1 MIKIS
6 DLFKA
11 SDEYAIMWPKIIF
24 ESSILSRNIIQGLH
38 ASRISGK
45 GEDFWQFK
53 EYRQGDSVSS
63 IDWRKSAASDKV
75 LVKQKENETAKT
87 IYFYFDKTKSM
98 FFKSKKDL
106 QSKYQIAV
114 LLLLTLSRLFLKN
127 RENVYHFKT
136 NKNIIKCSNDLSSFN
151 ESFLFEEQ
159 NINFPDKSLLVNNSI
174 CFIISDFLYDIK
186 AINNFLINLKQK
198 NISGFLIQILDP
210 LEANFSI
217 KENLILNDLETNAK
231 LRVDESNKFK
241 DFYDKKLKGLQNS
254 LNDLCKSSN
263 WSYVFQNTGKNIT
276 PVLLE
281 ICDSITI
288 KKKWFV
294 KHYQYS
300 RFF

>member
-11 SDEYAIMWPKIIF
+11 SDEYASLLPKIMF
-24 ESSILSRNIIQGLH
+24 ESSILSRNIIEGLH

-53 EYRQGDSVSS
+53 EYRQGDSLSS
-63 IDWRKSAASDKV
+63 IDWRKSAALNKV

-98 FFKSKKDL
+98 FFKSKKNL
-106 QSKYQIAV
+106 QSKHQIAI

-127 RENVYHFKT
+127 RENVFHFKT
-136 NKNIIKCSNDLSSFN
+136 DKSTLKCSSDLSSFN
-151 ESFLFEEQ
+151 ESFLFEE
-159 NINFPDKSLLVNNSI
+159 NSINYPNKSLMANNSI

-186 AINNFLINLKQK
+186 IVKNFLINLKQN

-210 LEANFSI
+210 LEIDFNI

-231 LRVDESNKFK
+231 LKVDESNKFK
-241 DFYDKKLKGLQNS
+241 DFYSKKLKDLQNN
-254 LNDLCKSSN
+254 LIDLSKHSN
-263 WSYVFQNTGKNIT
+263 WSYILHDTSKNIK
-276 PVLLE
+276 PILLE
-281 ICDSITI
+281 ICKSITI
-288 KKKWFV
+288 KKK
-294 KHYQYS
+294 
-300 RFF
+300 

>member
-11 SDEYAIMWPKIIF
+11 SDEYASLLPKIMF
-24 ESSILSRNIIQGLH
+24 ESSILSRNIIEGLH

-53 EYRQGDSVSS
+53 EYRQGDSLSS
-63 IDWRKSAASDKV
+63 IDWRKSAALNKV

-98 FFKSKKDL
+98 FFKSKKNL
-106 QSKYQIAV
+106 QSKHHIAI

-127 RENVYHFKT
+127 RENVFHFKT
-136 NKNIIKCSNDLSSFN
+136 DKSMIKCSNDLSSFN
-151 ESFLFEEQ
+151 ESFLFEE
-159 NINFPDKSLLVNNSI
+159 NSINYPSKSLMANNSI

-186 AINNFLINLKQK
+186 IVKNFLINLKQN

-210 LEANFSI
+210 LEIDFNI

-231 LRVDESNKFK
+231 LKVDESNKFK
-241 DFYDKKLKGLQNS
+241 DFYNKKLKDLQNN
-254 LNDLCKSSN
+254 LKDLSKHSN
-263 WSYVFQNTGKNIT
+263 WSYVLHDTSKNIK
-276 PVLLE
+276 PILLE
-281 ICDSITI
+281 ICNSITL
-288 KKKWFV
+288 KKK
-294 KHYQYS
+294 
-300 RFF
+300 

>member
-11 SDEYAIMWPKIIF
+11 SDEYASLLPKIIF
-24 ESSILSRNIIQGLH
+24 DSAILSRNIIEGLH

-53 EYRQGDSVSS
+53 EYRQGDSLSS
-63 IDWRKSAASDKV
+63 IDWRKSAALNKV

-98 FFKSKKDL
+98 FFKSKKNL

-127 RENVYHFKT
+127 RENVFHFKT
-136 NKNIIKCSNDLSSFN
+136 NKSLIKCSNDLSSFTEN
-151 ESFLFEEQ
+151 FLFEDKF
-159 NINFPDKSLLVNNSI
+159 IGYPDKTLIANNSI
-174 CFIISDFLYDIK
+174 CFIISDFLYDTK
-186 AINNFLINLKQK
+186 TVSDFLINLKQK

-210 LEANFSI
+210 LEIDFNI
-217 KENLILNDLETNAK
+217 KENLILNDLETNDK

-241 DFYDKKLKGLQNS
+241 YFYDKKLKELQNN
-254 LNDLCKSSN
+254 LKNLCNSSN
-263 WSYVFQNTGKNIT
+263 WSYIMHNTGKNIK

-281 ICDSITI
+281 ICKTITI
-288 KKKWFV
+288 KKK
-294 KHYQYS
+294 
-300 RFF
+300 

>member
-11 SDEYAIMWPKIIF
+11 SDEYSSLLPKIIF
-24 ESSILSRNIIQGLH
+24 ESSVLSRNIIEGLH

-53 EYRQGDSVSS
+53 EYRQGDNLSS
-63 IDWRKSAASDKV
+63 IDWRKSATLNKV

-98 FFKSKKDL
+98 FFKSKKNL
-106 QSKYQIAV
+106 KSKYQIAV

-127 RENVYHFKT
+127 RENVFHFKT
-136 NKNIIKCSNDLSSFN
+136 DKRVIKCSNDLSSFN
-151 ESFLFEEQ
+151 ESFLFEED
-159 NINFPDKSLLVNNSI
+159 NINYPDKSLIANNSI

-186 AINNFLINLKQK
+186 TLNNFLKNLKQK

-210 LEANFSI
+210 LEIDFNI

-241 DFYDKKLKGLQNS
+241 YFYDKKLKDLQNN
-254 LNDLCKSSN
+254 LKNLCKSSN
-263 WSYVFQNTGKNIT
+263 WSYIMHNTGKNIK
-276 PVLLE
+276 PALLE
-281 ICDSITI
+281 VYKSITI
-288 KKKWFV
+288 KKK
-294 KHYQYS
+294 
-300 RFF
+300 

>member
-11 SDEYAIMWPKIIF
+11 SDEYSSLLPKIIF
-24 ESSILSRNIIQGLH
+24 ESSVLSRNIIEGLH

-53 EYRQGDSVSS
+53 EYRQGDNLSS
-63 IDWRKSAASDKV
+63 IDWRKSATLNKV

-98 FFKSKKDL
+98 FFKSKKNL
-106 QSKYQIAV
+106 KSKYQIAV

-127 RENVYHFKT
+127 RENVFHFKT
-136 NKNIIKCSNDLSSFN
+136 DKRVIKCSNDLSSFN
-151 ESFLFEEQ
+151 ESFLFEED
-159 NINFPDKSLLVNNSI
+159 NINYPDKSLIANNSI

-186 AINNFLINLKQK
+186 TVNNFLINLKQK

-210 LEANFSI
+210 LEIDFNI

-231 LRVDESNKFK
+231 LRVDSLNKFK
-241 DFYDKKLKGLQNS
+241 EFYDKKLNDLQNN
-254 LNDLCKSSN
+254 LKDLCKDSN
-263 WSYVFQNTGKNIT
+263 WSYVLHDTDKNIK

-281 ICDSITI
+281 ICKSITI
-288 KKKWFV
+288 KKK
-294 KHYQYS
+294 
-300 RFF
+300 

>member
-11 SDEYAIMWPKIIF
+11 SDEYASLLPKIIF
-24 ESSILSRNIIQGLH
+24 ESAILSRNIIEGLH

-45 GEDFWQFK
+45 GEDFWQYK
-53 EYRQGDSVSS
+53 EYRQGDSLSS
-63 IDWRKSAASDKV
+63 IDWRKTAALNKV

-98 FFKSKKDL
+98 FFKSKKNL

-127 RENVYHFKT
+127 RENVFHFKT
-136 NKNIIKCSNDLSSFN
+136 NKSLIKCSNDLSSFTEN
-151 ESFLFEEQ
+151 FLFEDKF
-159 NINFPDKSLLVNNSI
+159 IGYPDKTLIANNSI
-174 CFIISDFLYDIK
+174 CFIISDFLYDTK
-186 AINNFLINLKQK
+186 TVSDFLINLKQK

-210 LEANFSI
+210 LEIDFNI
-217 KENLILNDLETNAK
+217 KENLILNDLETNDK

-241 DFYDKKLKGLQNS
+241 YFYDKKLKELQNN
-254 LNDLCKSSN
+254 LKNLCNSSN
-263 WSYVFQNTGKNIT
+263 WSYIMHNTGKNIK

-281 ICDSITI
+281 ICKTITI
-288 KKKWFV
+288 KKK
-294 KHYQYS
+294 
-300 RFF
+300 

>member
-11 SDEYAIMWPKIIF
+11 SDEYSSLLPKIIF
-24 ESSILSRNIIQGLH
+24 ESAILSRNIIEGLH

-45 GEDFWQFK
+45 GEDFWQYK
-53 EYRQGDSVSS
+53 EYRQGDSLSS
-63 IDWRKSAASDKV
+63 IDWRKTAALNKV

-98 FFKSKKDL
+98 FFKSKKNL

-127 RENVYHFKT
+127 RENVLHFKT
-136 NKNIIKCSNDLSSFN
+136 NKSIIKCSNDLSSFT
-151 ESFLFEEQ
+151 ESFLFEEDR
-159 NINFPDKSLLVNNSI
+159 INYPDKSLIANNAI

-186 AINNFLINLKQK
+186 TVNNFLINLKQK

-210 LEANFSI
+210 LEINFSI

-231 LRVDESNKFK
+231 LRVGDSNKFK
-241 DFYDKKLKGLQNS
+241 DFYDNKLKNLQNN

-263 WSYVFQNTGKNIT
+263 WTYVLHNTGKNIK

-281 ICDSITI
+281 ICKSITI
-288 KKKWFV
+288 KKK
-294 KHYQYS
+294 
-300 RFF
+300 

>member
-11 SDEYAIMWPKIIF
+11 SDEYASLLPKIMF
-24 ESSILSRNIIQGLH
+24 ESSILSRNIIEGLH

-53 EYRQGDSVSS
+53 EYRQGDSLSS
-63 IDWRKSAASDKV
+63 IDWRKSATLNKV

-98 FFKSKKDL
+98 FFKSKKNL
-106 QSKYQIAV
+106 QSKYQIAI

-127 RENVYHFKT
+127 RENVFHFKT
-136 NKNIIKCSNDLSSFN
+136 NKSMIKCSNDLSTFT
-151 ESFLFEEQ
+151 ESFLFEEAR
-159 NINFPDKSLLVNNSI
+159 ISYPDKSLIANNSI
-174 CFIISDFLYDIK
+174 CFIISDFLYDTK
-186 AINNFLINLKQK
+186 TVNNFLINLKHK

-210 LEANFSI
+210 LEINFTI

-241 DFYDKKLKGLQNS
+241 NFYDKKLRDLQNS
-254 LNDLCKSSN
+254 LNDMCKSSN
-263 WSYVFQNTGKNIT
+263 WTYVLHNTGTSIK

-281 ICDSITI
+281 IFKSITI
-288 KKKWFV
+288 KKK
-294 KHYQYS
+294 
-300 RFF
+300 